1 MSFNPDIA
9 AVRARI
15 AEAQA
20 ERAAGQAAG
29 SERRYIAA
37 CFRLQALERGPVPGK
52 RRHGKAS
59 SKLAASRALTAAS
72 SPEASITRKRRGCSR
87 ARRR

>member
-15 AEAQA
+15 AEARA

-29 SERRYIAA
+29 SERRYVAA
-37 CFRLQALERGPVPGK
+37 CFRLHALEVELDRLREQHIRSSASG
-52 RRHGKAS
+52 RRA
-59 SKLAASRALTAAS
+59 
-72 SPEASITRKRRGCSR
+72 
-87 ARRR
+87 